1 MTPRDRRRIPSE
13 DGDDEAPR
21 YPHLRL
27 RPGRVPRHS
36 VVPARAPRRWS
47 WLVAGLVAGLL
58 LGLGIAV
65 LVVSGPGVG
74 PRETAIEN
82 AALTRLGT
90 WGQRVSTPN
99 GITSEVGAPVAYE
112 PSPRAAGHEQDRAV
126 LVTATLVNPS
136 DEPFVL
142 NTFAVGPTA
151 VHSGRPASRI
161 FDSADRL
168 PAVPVAPV
176 PPGGSVTFRTAFSI
190 GAGPGELVL
199 EFAADPTAAPA
210 VVSGPA

>member
-1 MTPRDRRRIPSE
+1 Y
-13 DGDDEAPR
+13 A
-21 YPHLRL
+21 
-27 RPGRVPRHS
+27 PRHS
-36 VVPARAPRRWS
+36 VEPARAPRRWS
-47 WLVAGLVAGLL
+47 WLVAGVVAGVL
-58 LGLGIAV
+58 LGLGVAA
-65 LVVSGPGVG
+65 LVSSGVG
-74 PRETAIEN
+74 AGARGSAVEN

-99 GITSEVGAPVAYE
+99 GITIEVGAPVAYE
-112 PSPRAAGHEQDRAV
+112 PSPSAAGHEQDRAV
-126 LVTATLVNPS
+126 LITATLVNGS

-151 VHSGRPASRI
+151 VHGGRPASRI
-161 FDSADRL
+161 FDGADRL

-190 GAGPGELVL
+190 GAGRGELVL
-199 EFAADPTAAPA
+199 EFAADPSAEPA